1 MSSHDLPGGSQTLAT
16 HLVDEASRFPIAD
29 VVKDSHSPFD
39 SQRISPVA
47 FTGVKEG
54 PLASPS
60 ERAQG
65 SQVTPGTRI
74 IHNPAI
80 TQKGACA
87 IASHTL
93 HRGDRVLLA

>member
-1 MSSHDLPGGSQTLAT
+1 M
-16 HLVDEASRFPIAD
+16 VDEASRFPIAD

-47 FTGVKEG
+47 FAGVKEG
-54 PLASPS
+54 PFASPS
-60 ERAQG
+60 EKAHG
-65 SQVTPGTRI
+65 SQIMPGTRI

-87 IASHTL
+87 TASHIL
-93 HRGDRVLLA
+93 HREDRVLLA